1 MARQAIVIGLG
12 QFGMALA
19 RALTLEGVE
28 VIAIDKS
35 ASHVQEA
42 SAFAAAAVRIDAT
55 DEDALAAQAPGKR
68 DMAICAIGDESREGS
83 IIVTALLRQLGAKH
97 VIARATDDV
106 SERILRLVGA
116 HEVLRPERA
125 FGERLARRLVRAD
138 ILEEFTLGKEL
149 VVSEVR
155 VRPAMVGRSLA
166 ELSLPR
172 RFGLTVL
179 GVQTRL
185 DGKTTVL
192 LPEPTR
198 PLAEADTLLVVGK
211 PGAAHALHGDA

>member
-35 ASHVQEA
+35 AAHVQEA
-42 SAFAAAAVRIDAT
+42 SGFAAVALRMDAT
-55 DEDALAAQAPGKR
+55 DEEALAAQAPGQR
-68 DMAICAIGDESREGS
+68 DIAICAIGDESREGS
-83 IIVTALLRQLGAKH
+83 IIVTALLRQLGAPH

-166 ELSLPR
+166 ELALPR

-185 DGKTTVL
+185 DGATTVL
-192 LPEPTR
+192 LPEPNR
-198 PLAEADTLLVVGK
+198 PLAESDTLLLVGK
-211 PGAAHALHGDA
+211 PGAAHALHGED

>member
-35 ASHVQEA
+35 AGHVQEA

-116 HEVLRPERA
+116 HEVLRPERS

-138 ILEEFTLGKEL
+138 ILEEFALGKDL

-185 DGKTTVL
+185 EGQTTVL
-192 LPEPTR
+192 LPEPSR

-211 PGAAHALHGDA
+211 AGAAHALHGEG

>member
-28 VIAIDKS
+28 VIAIDKH
-35 ASHVQEA
+35 AGFVQEA
-42 SAFAAAAVRIDAT
+42 SLFAAAAVRIDAT
-55 DEDALAAQAPGKR
+55 DEDALSAQAPAKR
-68 DMAICAIGDESREGS
+68 DIAICAIGDESREGS
-83 IIVTALLRQLGAKH
+83 IIVTALLRQLGCKH
-97 VIARATDDV
+97 VISRATDDV

-116 HEVLRPERA
+116 HEVLRPERS

-138 ILEEFTLGKEL
+138 ILEEFTLGKDL

-166 ELSLPR
+166 ELALPR

-185 DGKTTVL
+185 DGQTTVL
-192 LPEPTR
+192 LPEPNR

-211 PGAAHALHGDA
+211 AGAAHALHGEG